1 MEMPFAIHPLGIT
14 TVQVRTHTCRPRRAK
29 ALKVIILIF
38 DRTFH
43 GCKETRV
50 TDAKANRTPR
60 KICQG
65 KN

>member
-1 MEMPFAIHPLGIT
+1 MEIPFAIHPLGIT
-14 TVQVRTHTCRPRRAK
+14 TVLTCRARRAK

-50 TDAKANRTPR
+50 TDVKANRTPR
-60 KICQG
+60 KIRQG